1 MLHAQSKADTLA
13 GYIPQVI
20 EKDKEMAKLITTN
33 VPLSV
38 MSAYFVNNSGLVDVI
53 DEDIKDATRR
63 APKKKTMPINS
74 SSCSSSSSSSS
85 DSDSDDEK

>member
-20 EKDKEMAKLITTN
+20 EKDKEMAKLITAN

-38 MSAYFVNNSGLVDVI
+38 MNAYFVNNSGLVDVI

-74 SSCSSSSSSSS
+74 SSSSSSSSSS
-85 DSDSDDEK
+85 DSDNDDEK